1 MFAYDSFTHKGTS
14 TPFWL
19 LTADGRTVCVTAASI
34 CQASGLFKK
43 TNKWRAPRS
52 ASFELC
58 THALGSRHV
67 FQSANKFDAPTA
79 QTLRQ
84 TLRQMPF
91 YQFNSSIVST
101 STLQLILKEEN
112 RDACLQLAFAKF
124 ADKASLACSEKDNT
138 TKDMRHQGAN
148 AVKVEAKK
156 EGGVFK
162 KLPAT
167 HPGIRAATAFLE
179 QACGVNA
186 CHVSVDLAPWKSIVT
201 ASPKKR
207 FSVTKQNFVR
217 FVDFCLGVGAIKTL
231 PNGLK
236 QPLG

>member
-1 MFAYDSFTHKGTS
+1 MMSISSRAGIVRARAGTMTAPAPEGTAMAAAMSGPETTTSAYDARRALYDAA
-14 TPFWL
+14 TP
-19 LTADGRTVCVTAASI
+19 
-34 CQASGLFKK
+34 
-43 TNKWRAPRS
+43 
-52 ASFELC
+52 
-58 THALGSRHV
+58 
-67 FQSANKFDAPTA
+67 
-79 QTLRQ
+79 
-84 TLRQMPF
+84 
-91 YQFNSSIVST
+91 Y
-101 STLQLILKEEN
+101 
-112 RDACLQLAFAKF
+112 

-138 TKDMRHQGAN
+138 TKDMRRQGAN
-148 AVKVEAKK
+148 AAVKVEAKK

-201 ASPKKR
+201 APPKKR

-231 PNGLK
+231 PNDLK